1 MPKTLK
7 WGQEYSVLLD
17 VGALTDQFILGGY
30 TTTTTRTNLVTNPNF
45 ETNTTNWSAVQAGT
59 TLTRITTDD
68 YIGTASLQI
77 DVSGLVA
84 NARAQTSTTNRIPV
98 TAGLAYMISAWVKV
112 PTGQPSVSLRIR
124 TAEYTGAGVNQQSQI
139 SAATVVSDT
148 DSWVRLSFADT
159 PISGTETM
167 LIGIEISNA
176 PGSARQWLLDAVL
189 FEQSSSLLPYF
200 DGTYA
205 DTYTGYTLTTQ
216 SWTGTADAST
226 STATYGLNTSIYGST
241 LDGTDTL
248 DGSTDFVDATEYILA
263 VAIQRGR
270 GAQTEQFQPGT
281 CRILADDRASGRL
294 FDPANTAS
302 TWYEGDF
309 DLAPRRAIKVLA
321 GTAELFVGAITDLD
335 ITYEMPN
342 LSFASIIAA
351 DGLYELSRT
360 SLTAFT
366 PSSQLTSARV
376 TAILDRAEVAYSTAL
391 RDIATGVA
399 TCGTVAYPDN
409 TNTLTALQAVAVAED
424 GRLFANRRNQIV
436 FDPRIDF
443 TFSTTIA
450 SFGGTATNEIPIL
463 SIGVAYGQET
473 LFNRV
478 QVDVEGGTAA
488 QVAADSTSQGKYGV
502 QTLSFSNVP
511 LNDLAAGSA
520 LAQNL
525 LDKYKEP
532 IIRFNE
538 ISTSLNACGS
548 ALWPTVL
555 ALDVGDIINV
565 TKTYTTG
572 LPLTRTDSVF
582 IESVNHDITTSDH
595 RIRFGLG
602 QAQLLTAFILDQ
614 DQLDDVDVG
623 LA

>member
-7 WGQEYSVLLD
+7 WGQAYSVLLD
-17 VGALTDQFILGGY
+17 VGAI
-30 TTTTTRTNLVTNPNF
+30 
-45 ETNTTNWSAVQAGT
+45 
-59 TLTRITTDD
+59 
-68 YIGTASLQI
+68 
-77 DVSGLVA
+77 
-84 NARAQTSTTNRIPV
+84 
-98 TAGLAYMISAWVKV
+98 
-112 PTGQPSVSLRIR
+112 
-124 TAEYTGAGVNQQSQI
+124 
-139 SAATVVSDT
+139 
-148 DSWVRLSFADT
+148 
-159 PISGTETM
+159 
-167 LIGIEISNA
+167 
-176 PGSARQWLLDAVL
+176 
-189 FEQSSSLLPYF
+189 
-200 DGTYA
+200 
-205 DTYTGYTLTTQ
+205 
-216 SWTGTADAST
+216 ADAFTLDS
-226 STATYGLNTSIYGST
+226 ST
-241 LDGTDTL
+241 LDGTDVL
-248 DGSTDFVDATEYILA
+248 NGSTDFVDATEYVLS

-270 GAQTEQFQPGT
+270 GSQTDQFSPGT

-342 LSFASIIAA
+342 LSFASIVAA

-360 SLTAFT
+360 ALTAFT

-376 TAILDRAEVAYSTAL
+376 SAILDRTEVAYSTAL
-391 RDIATGVA
+391 RDISTGVA
-399 TCGTVAYPDN
+399 TCGTVAYADN
-409 TNTLTALQAVAVAED
+409 TNTLSALQAVAVAED
-424 GRLFANRRNQIV
+424 GRLFCDRRNKIT

-443 TFSTTIA
+443 TFSTAIA
-450 SFGGTATNEIPIL
+450 SFGGTASNEIPIL

-478 QVDVEGGTAA
+478 QVDVDGGTAA
-488 QVAADSTSQGKYGV
+488 QVVSDATSQGKYGV

-511 LNDLAAGSA
+511 LNTLAAGSA

-532 IIRFNE
+532 EIRFNE

-555 ALDVGDIINV
+555 TLDVGDVIAV

-572 LPLTRTDSVF
+572 LPLTRTESVF
-582 IESVNHDITTSDH
+582 IESVAHDITPSDH

-602 QAQLLTAFILDQ
+602 QAQLLTAFILDSS
-614 DQLDDVDVG
+614 QLDDVNVG
-623 LA
+623 LG

>member
-7 WGQEYSVLLD
+7 WGQAYSVLLD
-17 VGALTDQFILGGY
+17 VGA
-30 TTTTTRTNLVTNPNF
+30 V
-45 ETNTTNWSAVQAGT
+45 
-59 TLTRITTDD
+59 
-68 YIGTASLQI
+68 
-77 DVSGLVA
+77 
-84 NARAQTSTTNRIPV
+84 
-98 TAGLAYMISAWVKV
+98 
-112 PTGQPSVSLRIR
+112 
-124 TAEYTGAGVNQQSQI
+124 
-139 SAATVVSDT
+139 
-148 DSWVRLSFADT
+148 
-159 PISGTETM
+159 
-167 LIGIEISNA
+167 
-176 PGSARQWLLDAVL
+176 
-189 FEQSSSLLPYF
+189 
-200 DGTYA
+200 
-205 DTYTGYTLTTQ
+205 
-216 SWTGTADAST
+216 ADAFTLDS
-226 STATYGLNTSIYGST
+226 ST

-248 DGSTDFVDATEYILA
+248 NGSTDFVDATEYILA
-263 VAIQRGR
+263 VSVQRGR
-270 GAQTEQFQPGT
+270 GSQTEQFQPGT

-302 TWYEGDF
+302 TWYAGDF

-424 GRLFANRRNQIV
+424 GRLFANRKNQIV

-443 TFSTTIA
+443 TFSTAIA

-478 QVDVEGGTAA
+478 QVDIEGGTAA
-488 QVAADSTSQGKYGV
+488 QVAVDSTSQGKYGV

-511 LNDLAAGSA
+511 LNTLAAGSA

-532 IIRFNE
+532 VIRFNE

-555 ALDVGDIINV
+555 ALDVGDVINV

-602 QAQLLTAFILDQ
+602 QAQLLTAFILDTS
-614 DQLDDVDVG
+614 QLNDVDVG
-623 LA
+623 LG